1 MTLCNSNQNGL
12 CCIDVLDRVSVK
24 HICNV
29 ERDAD
34 TRYNKVLIRIH
45 HRVLY
50 PSVIVMIRAILM
62 ISEVKYNTHNI
73 LNQTNAR
80 TI

>member
-34 TRYNKVLIRIH
+34 TRYNKILIRIH
-45 HRVLY
+45 HCVLY
-50 PSVIVMIRAILM
+50 PSVIFMILAMLM
-62 ISEVKYNTHNI
+62 MPEVRYNPHNI
-73 LNQTNAR
+73 LNENN
-80 TI
+80 IK